1 MAPCRS
7 YLIFPV
13 EGSVEDGSVEGEKE
27 KVENETI
34 GSEDKDVNA
43 TKDQDDAKEVEK
55 EDEEDPSNLQL
66 AWEMLE
72 LAKTILVKQAESIV
86 IVKAADDKEAEQERA
101 KLKDD
106 VESRVSDTFQTLG
119 ELSIENENYEQAIED
134 LQTCLKRRQQMMPE
148 DSRCI
153 A

>member
-1 MAPCRS
+1 MLLFIESAENSADEEGQGESPEPQDGS
-7 YLIFPV
+7 V

-27 KVENETI
+27 KETI

-86 IVKAADDKEAEQERA
+86 IVKAADDKEAEVNNS
-101 KLKDD
+101 KY
-106 VESRVSDTFQTLG
+106 FPC
-119 ELSIENENYEQAIED
+119 SIYQLND
-134 LQTCLKRRQQMMPE
+134 LIP
-148 DSRCI
+148 
-153 A
+153 

>member
-1 MAPCRS
+1 M
-7 YLIFPV
+7 LIFIESAENSADEEGQGESPEPQDGSV

-43 TKDQDDAKEVEK
+43 TKDQGDAKEVEK

-86 IVKAADDKEAEQERA
+86 IVKAADDKEAEVNN
-101 KLKDD
+101 LKYFP
-106 VESRVSDTFQTLG
+106 SSIYQLKNLFNTLTY
-119 ELSIENENYEQAIED
+119 L
-134 LQTCLKRRQQMMPE
+134 
-148 DSRCI
+148 
-153 A
+153 

>member
-1 MAPCRS
+1 M
-7 YLIFPV
+7 LIFIESAENSADEEGPGESPEPQDGSV

-27 KVENETI
+27 KEKETI

-43 TKDQDDAKEVEK
+43 TKDQGDANEVEK

-86 IVKAADDKEAEQERA
+86 IVKAADDKEAEVNN
-101 KLKDD
+101 LKY
-106 VESRVSDTFQTLG
+106 FPY
-119 ELSIENENYEQAIED
+119 SIY
-134 LQTCLKRRQQMMPE
+134 
-148 DSRCI
+148 
-153 A
+153 

>member
-1 MAPCRS
+1 M
-7 YLIFPV
+7 LIFIESAENSADEEGQGESPEPQEGSV

-43 TKDQDDAKEVEK
+43 TKDQGDANEVEK

-86 IVKAADDKEAEQERA
+86 IVKAADDKEAE
-101 KLKDD
+101 
-106 VESRVSDTFQTLG
+106 V
-119 ELSIENENYEQAIED
+119 NH
-134 LQTCLKRRQQMMPE
+134 
-148 DSRCI
+148 
-153 A
+153 